1 LDKIKRINMKTDKI
15 KWDETEIGTILILFP
30 GEINQFLSH
39 ATPQEILRAKE
50 YLPLILWRW
59 YFLKSEI
66 DNLSPY
72 MYLDW
77 RREVENWPKTGQFI
91 PKAELTMPKPD
102 NQENHKPK
110 VKIDIN
116 IDYISFDEMPLFVDL
131 KNSLEKKPFQY
142 EFDSKYKIEVETLG
156 KYLTKKVCDE
166 FLENNNLNEIIEYY
180 FVYCLFSWREE
191 NKDIQ
196 KAFSLEQWLIFWQ
209 KTMQKIQ
216 LRGQNEYGSD
226 KLSDS
231 FVREMRFT
239 IKDYGVLTSQLE
251 GELRGDRKHVRQ
263 WGLFW
268 YDFCHFFL
276 VPFSCYLPL
285 LAPYFGLRENFNDDI
300 KDILKNYHETP
311 TPLYS
316 AFNSLKFTPFGKSFF
331 TNFELKKIYEP
342 NNFKIN

>member
-1 LDKIKRINMKTDKI
+1 MKTDKI

-131 KNSLEKKPFQY
+131 KNSLEKRPFQY

-156 KYLTKKVCDE
+156 
-166 FLENNNLNEIIEYY
+166 
-180 FVYCLFSWREE
+180 
-191 NKDIQ
+191 
-196 KAFSLEQWLIFWQ
+196 
-209 KTMQKIQ
+209 
-216 LRGQNEYGSD
+216 
-226 KLSDS
+226 
-231 FVREMRFT
+231 
-239 IKDYGVLTSQLE
+239 
-251 GELRGDRKHVRQ
+251 
-263 WGLFW
+263 
-268 YDFCHFFL
+268 
-276 VPFSCYLPL
+276 
-285 LAPYFGLRENFNDDI
+285 
-300 KDILKNYHETP
+300 
-311 TPLYS
+311 
-316 AFNSLKFTPFGKSFF
+316 
-331 TNFELKKIYEP
+331 
-342 NNFKIN
+342 